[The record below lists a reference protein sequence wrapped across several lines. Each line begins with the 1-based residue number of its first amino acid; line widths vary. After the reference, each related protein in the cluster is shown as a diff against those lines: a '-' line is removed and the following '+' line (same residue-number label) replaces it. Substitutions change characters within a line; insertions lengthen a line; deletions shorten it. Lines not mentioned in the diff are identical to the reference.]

1 MKNTTN
7 LNAVYACLVAA
18 TLWGLYWI
26 PLRYLENS
34 GISGLWA
41 SLLIYAV
48 AFFFV
53 FPRFFKLRAD
63 FYASKTLYILLA
75 IFAGWTNL
83 AFVLALLEGEVVRV
97 MILFYL
103 SPVWAT
109 LLAFFI
115 LNERLKKRN
124 IMALVLAIAGV
135 FLISWHPEIEFTK
148 SFDRADFYAVTSGVA
163 FAISNILVR
172 KIGGL
177 SHSVKMCSAWFGVMV
192 LAGCGILLTQDS
204 FPVVTLNNLLL
215 IFVLGF
221 PLMIIMTWTAQYA
234 VSNLPIYLSSV
245 LFLFEII
252 VGAVSAVMLANE
264 FITIIQFIGIIII
277 LSAGLINTVT
287 TKIN

>member
-1 MKNTTN
+1 MKNIIN
-7 LNAVYACLVAA
+7 LYAVYSCLVAA

-109 LLAFFI
+109 LLAFLI

-148 SFDRADFYAVTSGVA
+148 SFDRADFYAITSGVA

-252 VGAVSAVMLANE
+252 VGAISAVMLANE
-264 FITIIQFIGIIII
+264 FITIIQFVGIVMI
-277 LSAGLINTVT
+277 LSAGLLNTINTE
-287 TKIN
+287 

>member
-1 MKNTTN
+1 M
-7 LNAVYACLVAA
+7 AA

-63 FYASKTLYILLA
+63 FYASKTSYILLA

-252 VGAVSAVMLANE
+252 VGAISAVMLANE
-264 FITIIQFIGIIII
+264 FITIIQFIGIIMI